1 MLDDVVE
8 LERERDGM
16 DEYTACDQCY
26 RGCSVEAL
34 RCDAGRAR
42 YREVT
47 GKEYVSTG
55 KVEEEDG
62 SAYRRMIR
70 ERRARKKQ

>member
-1 MLDDVVE
+1 MPDNVVK
-8 LERERDGM
+8 LEGERDSMG
-16 DEYTACDQCY
+16 EYTVCDQCY

-34 RCDAGRAR
+34 RCDAGRAH

-47 GKEYVSTG
+47 GKEYVPTG
-55 KVEEEDG
+55 KTEEEDG

-70 ERRARKKQ
+70 ERRARKRR

>member
-1 MLDDVVE
+1 MLDDVVK
-8 LERERDGM
+8 LEREQDGM

-47 GKEYVSTG
+47 GKEYVPTG

>member
-1 MLDDVVE
+1 
-8 LERERDGM
+8 M
-16 DEYTACDQCY
+16 DEYVACDQCQ
-26 RGCSVEAL
+26 RGCSVEML

-47 GKEYVSTG
+47 GKEYVSTE
-55 KVEEEDG
+55 KVEEVDG
-62 SAYRRMIR
+62 AAYRRMIR

>member
-8 LERERDGM
+8 LEGRDDM
-16 DEYTACDQCY
+16 DEYAACDQCQ
-26 RGCSVEAL
+26 RGCSVESL
-34 RCDAGRAR
+34 RCDVGRAR

-47 GKEYVSTG
+47 GKEYVSTK
-55 KVEEEDG
+55 KVEEVDG

>member
-1 MLDDVVE
+1 
-8 LERERDGM
+8 M

-55 KVEEEDG
+55 KVEEVDG